1 MHANQPTNQ
10 PKKKTISRS
19 TAHRPKKTWSGYAS
33 PSNGD
38 PRVKHPEAIHGAF
51 PAPPSAD
58 GDPAAGLGRGSNGN
72 GGRARSSPACRVPDP
87 TGLPL
92 PLPGPASHS
101 MRRDRIRSFPVPYPV
116 RVILDLWRSVSVSSC
131 WIIRALVKLHPLH
144 VVAEVSFAKIDGK
157 RPFDFATTLMI
168 EYRPRHALQS
178 IIL

>member
-1 MHANQPTNQ
+1 VAVRTDGAAGERRRPKKKRPKSRRPGKGARCTSAERNNKPKRRPPPLPLPWSMQINQPT
-10 PKKKTISRS
+10 KKKNNIGAQAKENMERI
-19 TAHRPKKTWSGYAS
+19 RVLDGCAS

-58 GDPAAGLGRGSNGN
+58 GDPAATPRGQRPGEQTAVPPCLPAGLGRGSSGN

-101 MRRDRIRSFPVPYPV
+101 M
-116 RVILDLWRSVSVSSC
+116 
-131 WIIRALVKLHPLH
+131 
-144 VVAEVSFAKIDGK
+144 
-157 RPFDFATTLMI
+157 
-168 EYRPRHALQS
+168 
-178 IIL
+178 